1 MRITAKYFDE
11 LTTRELY
18 EILRLR
24 EAVFVMEQTC
34 IYEDIDGVD
43 YESLHVFCEEGG
55 KITAYLR
62 AFRKPDEEGT
72 VQIGRVL
79 TARRGEGLGGEILR
93 EGIRIIEEK
102 MRPERMYLEA
112 QTYAIGFYEREG
124 FRVCSDE
131 FDEDGIMH
139 VGMVKGTFAE

>member
-24 EAVFVMEQTC
+24 QDVFVIEQTC
-34 IYEDIDGVD
+34 IYEDIDGAGV
-43 YESLHVFCEEGG
+43 
-55 KITAYLR
+55 
-62 AFRKPDEEGT
+62 

-79 TARRGEGLGGEILR
+79 TAIRGEGLGGEILR

-102 MRPERMYLEA
+102 MRPERLYLEA
-112 QTYAIGFYEREG
+112 QTYAAGFYEKEG
-124 FRVCSDE
+124 FKVCTGE